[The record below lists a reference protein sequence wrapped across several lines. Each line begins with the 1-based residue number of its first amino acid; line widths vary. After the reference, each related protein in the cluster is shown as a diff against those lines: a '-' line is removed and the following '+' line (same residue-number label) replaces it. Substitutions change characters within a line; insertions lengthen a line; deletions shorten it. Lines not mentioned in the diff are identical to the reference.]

1 MSVEKKTNP
10 TSKVGVQLIKSNAL
24 EQNTEPELVTA
35 YKRMAV
41 QKADAST
48 QIDRDSARMASDWL
62 EPLLPLQG
70 LEQMVDNSIII
81 PQCIRAYKNNIA
93 GFGIQVKYKEG
104 DQKDTPEAKDEWDRT
119 QDIVNLLS
127 IEEDTKTVFENIID
141 QKETFGIAYAEI
153 IRDNAGA
160 VTQIITIKD
169 TPSVRMTKEL
179 DPYIDYVYFY
189 KGNEIRR
196 KKKFRKFK
204 QEING
209 QVVYYKEFGDP
220 RPMDYRTGT
229 YSRSVPKQ
237 FRANEILCFRIG
249 MKPYGKVRWIGQI
262 LGADGVRMAET
273 LNHNY
278 FVNGRHTPMA
288 ILISGGTLTDK
299 SYKQLQTY
307 MNDIQG
313 LNGQHAFMLIE
324 TESLD
329 TGFDGNPATVQLVP
343 LANILQK
350 DELFQDY
357 TENTRKRVQSAFNL
371 PDLYVGYTQDFNRAT
386 AQTAIEV
393 TEKQVFQPE
402 RASLA
407 WIINNKLL
415 NGYNLQYC
423 EVEFDGP
430 DLTNPDDIFKLL
442 SVAER
447 AGGVTPNMAKAIAND
462 ALGQESEDYEG
473 DWGNVPVVISNAQ
486 ATQQMLTGAPSRE
499 SAQKTENEEET
510 DKAKTPDI
518 DPSVKDKLDGQI
530 EKAEQENADDAVIA
544 VMKQVRSLLVEIR
557 KQAGEEA

>member
-1 MSVEKKTNP
+1 
-10 TSKVGVQLIKSNAL
+10 
-24 EQNTEPELVTA
+24 
-35 YKRMAV
+35 
-41 QKADAST
+41 
-48 QIDRDSARMASDWL
+48 
-62 EPLLPLQG
+62 
-70 LEQMVDNSIII
+70 
-81 PQCIRAYKNNIA
+81 
-93 GFGIQVKYKEG
+93 
-104 DQKDTPEAKDEWDRT
+104 
-119 QDIVNLLS
+119 
-127 IEEDTKTVFENIID
+127 
-141 QKETFGIAYAEI
+141 
-153 IRDNAGA
+153 
-160 VTQIITIKD
+160 
-169 TPSVRMTKEL
+169 
-179 DPYIDYVYFY
+179 
-189 KGNEIRR
+189 
-196 KKKFRKFK
+196 
-204 QEING
+204 
-209 QVVYYKEFGDP
+209 
-220 RPMDYRTGT
+220 
-229 YSRSVPKQ
+229 
-237 FRANEILCFRIG
+237 
-249 MKPYGKVRWIGQI
+249 
-262 LGADGVRMAET
+262 
-273 LNHNY
+273 
-278 FVNGRHTPMA
+278 
-288 ILISGGTLTDK
+288 
-299 SYKQLQTY
+299 
-307 MNDIQG
+307 
-313 LNGQHAFMLIE
+313 MLIE

-486 ATQQMLTGAPSRE
+486 ATQQMLTGAPSQE